1 MINFKKQIA
10 GFEAIKQTKV
20 KCFASLSYLGLTYKS
35 IIKVFTTGGE
45 THFNELLLNLFLSR
59 MQLSLDEK

>member
-20 KCFASLSYLGLTYKS
+20 KCFASLSYLGLTYK
-35 IIKVFTTGGE
+35 KV
-45 THFNELLLNLFLSR
+45 LLKYLQR
-59 MQLSLDEK
+59 EEKHTLTNFF